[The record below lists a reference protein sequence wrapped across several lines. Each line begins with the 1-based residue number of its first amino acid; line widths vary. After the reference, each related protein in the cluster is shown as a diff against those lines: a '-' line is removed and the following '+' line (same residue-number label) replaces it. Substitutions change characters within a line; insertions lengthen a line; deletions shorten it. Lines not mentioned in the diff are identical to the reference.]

1 MNDRRAVATRFDV
14 QAQRWHDLYDDHE
27 VFAAIHR
34 ARRDW
39 ALDAVSIARPASGSW
54 VLEAGVGAGGLAAT
68 LAQTGLRVVG
78 LDGSARMLE
87 LTAETARADG
97 VGGRVAPVRSDV
109 AALPF
114 RPGSFPVV
122 LALGLLPWVDDPEE
136 VIGELSR
143 VTRPGGYLVFT
154 ADNSKGLSRR
164 LDPRIS
170 PGLAGLR
177 RMIKSLLGRP
187 THRLVA
193 ARGQTARELGQLMRS
208 AGLELVDIRT
218 LGFGPFTFA
227 RRRVFPPRLELWLDK
242 ALQALADRGVPGLR
256 SGGGTH
262 LVIARSPALQPARA
276 GTNGQGVDAVST
288 PLSSVID
295 AASGAPDHEVAK
307 ALGSA

>member
-1 MNDRRAVATRFDV
+1 
-14 QAQRWHDLYDDHE
+14 LYDDRE

-122 LALGLLPWVDDPEE
+122 LALGLLPWVDDPEK
-136 VIGELSR
+136 VVGELSR
-143 VTRPGGYLVFT
+143 VTRPGGHLILT

-164 LDPRIS
+164 LDPRIN
-170 PGLAGLR
+170 PGLARVR
-177 RMIKSLLGRP
+177 RAIKSLLGLP

-193 ARGQTARELGQLMRS
+193 ARGQTARELGRLVGS
-208 AGLELVDIRT
+208 AGLELVDLRT
-218 LGFGPFTFA
+218 LGFGPFTLA
-227 RRRVFPPRLELWLDK
+227 GRRILPTRLELWLDR
-242 ALQALADRGVPGLR
+242 ALQTLADRGALGLR

-262 LVIARSPALQPARA
+262 LVVARSPALQSALTGPPGREAVNGSTQVSPA
-276 GTNGQGVDAVST
+276 NGADSLT
-288 PLSSVID
+288 PDL
-295 AASGAPDHEVAK
+295 EVAK
-307 ALGSA
+307 ALGST

>member
-39 ALDAVSIARPASGSW
+39 ALDAVSIAQPPSGSW

-97 VGGRVAPVRSDV
+97 VSDRVAPVRGDV

-114 RPGSFPVV
+114 GPDTFPVV
-122 LALGLLPWVDDPEE
+122 VALGLLPWVDDPAR
-136 VIGELSR
+136 VVGELSR
-143 VTRPGGYLVFT
+143 VTRPGGYLVVT

-164 LDPRIS
+164 LDPRVS
-170 PGLAGLR
+170 PGLARLR
-177 RMIKSLLGRP
+177 RAINAVLGRP
-187 THRLVA
+187 THRPVS
-193 ARGQTARELGQLMRS
+193 ARGQTAGELARMVAS
-208 AGLELVDIRT
+208 AGLELVDMRT

-227 RRRVFPPRLELWLDK
+227 RRRVFPPCLELWLDK

-262 LVIARSPALQPARA
+262 LVIARSPA
-276 GTNGQGVDAVST
+276 
-288 PLSSVID
+288 
-295 AASGAPDHEVAK
+295 
-307 ALGSA
+307 